1 MVAQVHGAARRE
13 GGPAVS
19 GEALLRWRR
28 GLLRQGGEP
37 SALDWLLDLEGGV
50 GWQQLQQV
58 RLHPDAMVGLKAPLE
73 HLEALWQ
80 RHCSQR
86 EPLQYLV
93 GQCPWR
99 DLNLAVAPG
108 VLIPRQETELL
119 VDLALERWGRT
130 GGPQGPRHW
139 ADLGTGSGCLA
150 VALARAWPKGQGS
163 AVDQSPDALRQ
174 ASANLQAHGCGERVE
189 LLQGDWW
196 QPLRQRW
203 GSLELVVANPPYIP
217 QQVWRD
223 LDPVVRDHEPALAL
237 VGGED
242 GLEALRAI
250 AAGAQEALAP
260 GGWLLL
266 EHHHDQSDA
275 VAVLLREAGL
285 LQVQAHPDLEGKLRF
300 ASAQAAPRP

>member
-1 MVAQVHGAARRE
+1 MLFR
-13 GGPAVS
+13 S
-19 GEALLRWRR
+19 
-28 GLLRQGGEP
+28 
-37 SALDWLLDLEGGV
+37 
-50 GWQQLQQV
+50 
-58 RLHPDAMVGLKAPLE
+58 
-73 HLEALWQ
+73 
-80 RHCSQR
+80 
-86 EPLQYLV
+86 
-93 GQCPWR
+93 
-99 DLNLAVAPG
+99 
-108 VLIPRQETELL
+108 
-119 VDLALERWGRT
+119 
-130 GGPQGPRHW
+130 
-139 ADLGTGSGCLA
+139 DLGTGSGCLA

-174 ASANLQAHGCGERVE
+174 AGANLQAHGCGERVE

-285 LQVQAHPDLEGKLRF
+285 LQVQAHPDLEGQRRF